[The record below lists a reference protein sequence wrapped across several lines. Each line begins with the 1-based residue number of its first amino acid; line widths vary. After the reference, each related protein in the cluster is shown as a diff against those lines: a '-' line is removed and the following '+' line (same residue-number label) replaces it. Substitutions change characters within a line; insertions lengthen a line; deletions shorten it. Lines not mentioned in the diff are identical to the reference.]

1 MTIFISHS
9 FTDKDQFDNIA
20 DALEAGDVP
29 YWKPSQIVAGAMLS
43 DQLREAISRSQ
54 ACIFIATRNSVD
66 SPWCNAELG
75 AFWGAGKRV
84 FIFVADTSLEPDML
98 PKQFQ
103 GHYLEKRITKLVQT
117 CKDCMAELA
126 DSISDGSTVAAKDS
140 AAQLSAT
147 ALVELIES
155 AIDRV
160 TIKSS
165 ALVAFGHLSAT
176 VGSLTQ
182 DGIAMDR
189 IDADK
194 RKALDQSL
202 QQFLGL
208 SKTAVQEVA
217 SRGWPYKFDLLTTSG
232 RWLGFARDMTEISEN
247 FLYRPCI
254 LFRFDNNLRVMACA
268 FATEAGDYNLQGMK
282 ARDPIAIA
290 GRGKFGKQKDF
301 GYVSQEAS

>member
-9 FTDKDQFDNIA
+9 FADKDQFDNIA

-29 YWKPSQIVAGAMLS
+29 YWKPSQIVAGAALS

-54 ACIFIATRNSVD
+54 ACIFIATTNSVN

-75 AFWGAGKRV
+75 PFWGAGKRV

-98 PKQFQ
+98 PKQFH

-117 CKDCMAELA
+117 CKDCMTELA
-126 DSISDGSTVAAKDS
+126 ASVPHGSTIAANASATQLTS
-140 AAQLSAT
+140 AALI
-147 ALVELIES
+147 ELIES

-165 ALVAFGHLSAT
+165 ALVAFGHLSAN

-182 DGIAMDR
+182 DGIAMNR
-189 IDADK
+189 IDADA

-217 SRGWPYKFDLLTTSG
+217 AKDWPYQFDLLTTSG

-254 LFRFDNNLRVMACA
+254 LFRFDNNLRVMASA
-268 FATEAGDYNLQGMK
+268 FATEVGDYSLEGMK
-282 ARDPIAIA
+282 ARDPVAIA
-290 GRGKFGKQKDF
+290 GRGKFGKQKDA
-301 GYVSQEAS
+301 GYVTDKTA